1 MEIFKIGNLSVSPG
15 RLVACNLSVVA
26 CEVATTP
33 GFSGS
38 PVCLLENPRMFI
50 GIHSRG
56 RNGKNYGLSVSVKD
70 PGFYHLYSTLVVPEL
85 RIAELC
91 QEDIDAINKYLRV
104 GDTPLIMSQLKRGH
118 TGREILYFFFCEKDL
133 YTRR

>member
-91 QEDIDAINKYLRV
+91 QEDIDAINKYLRI

-118 TGREILYFFFCEKDL
+118 TGREI
-133 YTRR
+133 